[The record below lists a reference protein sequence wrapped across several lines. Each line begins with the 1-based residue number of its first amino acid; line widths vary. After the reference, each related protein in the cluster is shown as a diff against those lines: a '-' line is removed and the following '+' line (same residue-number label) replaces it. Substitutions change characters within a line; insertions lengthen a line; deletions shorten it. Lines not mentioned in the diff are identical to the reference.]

1 MEKELAV
8 AVSTAV
14 DAPTPSLGLVPA
26 TADAST
32 CAMGMCRLV
41 AELRSRA
48 CMALSYHIGD
58 KEFCRSLLVTSIP
71 SGQSCM
77 SLLSTQADECFPGER
92 LSVVSSHCESLRMLY
107 RDCSR
112 PAPPHH
118 APQVIKVCTSLSVSA
133 LCIYI
138 LTISPSPNILCLIHT
153 HHGQRSLHAC
163 LLIT

>member
-1 MEKELAV
+1 MC
-8 AVSTAV
+8 TAI

-48 CMALSYHIGD
+48 CMALSYHIND
-58 KEFCRSLLVTSIP
+58 KEFCQSLLQTSIP

-77 SLLSTQADECFPGER
+77 SLLSTQAEECCAGER
-92 LSVVSSHCESLRMLY
+92 LSVVGSHCESLRMLY
-107 RDCSR
+107 RDCSH

-118 APQVIKVCTSLSVSA
+118 APQVIKVCVHACLSV
-133 LCIYI
+133 CI
-138 LTISPSPNILCLIHT
+138 LAGTLFSLNILCLIRT
-153 HHGQRSLHAC
+153 HHGQRSLHVC

>member
-1 MEKELAV
+1 MYHLCCIDLQKELAV
-8 AVSTAV
+8 AVCTAV

-48 CMALSYHIGD
+48 CMALGHHIGD
-58 KEFCRSLLVTSIP
+58 KEFCHSLLATNIP
-71 SGQSCM
+71 SGQPCM
-77 SLLSTQADECFPGER
+77 SLLSTQAEECSPGER

-112 PAPPHH
+112 PAPPHT
-118 APQVIKVCTSLSVSA
+118 APQVIKVCKMCVCTRVCGYMCVSGQSVS
-133 LCIYI
+133 
-138 LTISPSPNILCLIHT
+138 
-153 HHGQRSLHAC
+153 
-163 LLIT
+163 

>member
-1 MEKELAV
+1 LQKELAV
-8 AVSTAV
+8 AVCTAV

-58 KEFCRSLLVTSIP
+58 KEFCHSLLTISIP

-77 SLLSTQADECFPGER
+77 SLLSVQAEECCPGER

-118 APQVIKVCTSLSVSA
+118 APQVIKVCECSSVCTCVDNLSLA
-133 LCIYI
+133 QAFY
-138 LTISPSPNILCLIHT
+138 
-153 HHGQRSLHAC
+153 A
-163 LLIT
+163 

>member
-1 MEKELAV
+1 MQKELAI
-8 AVSTAV
+8 AVCTAV

-58 KEFCRSLLVTSIP
+58 KEFCHSLLAISIP

-77 SLLSTQADECFPGER
+77 SLLSVQAEECCPGER

-118 APQVIKVCTSLSVSA
+118 TPQVIKVHKCLSV
-133 LCIYI
+133 CG
-138 LTISPSPNILCLIHT
+138 LTISLISPNILCSIHT
-153 HHGQRSLHAC
+153 HHCRKFLHAC